1 MASERLRNVL
11 QHVRKLATGG
21 DACRSPDRELLTRFV
36 QQRDEAAFTAL
47 VQRHAPM
54 VFGVCR
60 RVLRHSHDAED
71 AAQATFLVLAY
82 NAKSIE
88 KRGSLGSWLHTV
100 AYRAARKLKAD
111 IVRRTGCERRLAD
124 VPAADTT
131 QEVTWREVQLVLD
144 EELNRLPE
152 KYRAPLVLC
161 FLEGMTQDEAAR
173 QLGWPRDVLRG
184 RVDRG
189 RERLRTL
196 LVRRGVTFS
205 AAMLG
210 TALAEGATAG
220 MVSPAFVDYTVKAA
234 ALVAAG
240 KAAAPGTI
248 SAKVAALAGEVSR
261 AMFTI
266 KLRVAVLA
274 LLVAGILSGFFGFH
288 TFAGQRADD
297 EPAQASPAQQDD
309 AAKKSKLADAMTDL
323 RVITDLKEIGEA
335 VEPDD
340 TVTIVPHAVRIL
352 VFKERPA
359 RIAISGNDRIASFN
373 FVGDSGRQVS
383 FLGRSKGSAIVYLW
397 FGDEKTREREKIL
410 SLRLEVTPLGVDKE
424 RGEPKLEPRKP
435 SKKFEKYVQQ
445 IIDPKATIRLQLGQS
460 RLFILKEMPKRI
472 EVVDETIAT
481 FDFLVDKQFLLEA
494 KKVGETIVCLWF
506 HEAVGGGIKESVYST
521 FVSVESP
528 ELR

>member
-11 QHVRKLATGG
+11 QHVRRLATGG
-21 DACRSPDRELLTRFV
+21 EARRSPDRELLTRFV

-54 VFGVCR
+54 VLGVCR

-100 AYRAARKLKAD
+100 AYRAARKLQAD
-111 IVRRTGCERRLAD
+111 ILRRTGCERSLAD
-124 VPAADTT
+124 VSTAEAT

-173 QLGWPRDVLRG
+173 QLGWSREVLRG

-189 RERLRTL
+189 RKRLRCL

-210 TALAEGATAG
+210 TAMAGGASAG
-220 MVSPAFVDYTVKAA
+220 MASPAFVDYTVKAA

-240 KAAAPGTI
+240 QAAAQGAIP
-248 SAKVAALAGEVSR
+248 AEVAALAGEVSR

-266 KLRVAVLA
+266 KLRAAVLA
-274 LLVAGILSGFFGFH
+274 LLVVGILSGFFGFH
-288 TFAGQRADD
+288 TFAGQRAADK
-297 EPAQASPAQQDD
+297 PAQANPAQQDD
-309 AAKKSKLADAMTDL
+309 AAKKSKPADAMTDL

-340 TVTIVPHAVRIL
+340 TVNIIPGMTRIL
-352 VFKERPA
+352 VLKEKPA
-359 RIAISGNDRIASFN
+359 RIALSGNDQVATYNLI
-373 FVGDSGRQVS
+373 GESGRQLS
-383 FLGRSKGSAIVYLW
+383 FLGRRKGSAVAYLW
-397 FGDEKTREREKIL
+397 FGNEKARERQSIL
-410 SLRLEVTPLGVDKE
+410 SLRLEVTPFGVDEE
-424 RGEPKLEPRKP
+424 RQEPKQEPRKP
-435 SKKFEKYVQQ
+435 SKKFNKYVQQ
-445 IIDPKATIRLQLGQS
+445 IIDPKEIIRIHVGQS

-472 EVVDETIAT
+472 QVVDDTIAT
-481 FDFLVDKQFLLEA
+481 FELVADKQFMLEA
-494 KKVGETIVCLWF
+494 KKAGETIVSLWF

-521 FVSVESP
+521 FVWVEADP
-528 ELR
+528 